1 MLIKGSS
8 WTTGIHNDDKARYGE
23 LVTTGDEKMVEGKM
37 MLQYKASTTDLTIE
51 ELLELRGI
59 LGRGRAPWVEALALE
74 QMDKIIGQRQD
85 PLWIAEQEKKAR
97 ERKDKQEATEARLLA
112 QGSVKLGGGE
122 GDLWRERKDRIDAWW
137 AGLKER
143 EQAETWQAVLAANRM
158 SARQIGSTTV
168 MGGEFTVRNKFARHD
183 KARGRKIRLDRS
195 ADGIVTRL
203 TPTNFYD
210 PITGKSRKDE
220 LGLHDLSATL
230 LDGTKNPLTIQGQL
244 KPYKDS
250 VVVFMPVPTEDD
262 AQIFNAITHLVAP
275 EEKALGIM
283 RSSFTRLKFAQGSDM
298 HTTMMDVSLRAEDP
312 PKIRYGVTGRAQ
324 RAKDEEEMMADE
336 IDLAARRTNALEH
349 SVILGAGA
357 IQKVNE
363 IVMAYRSH
371 ASALFPLFAKWDG
384 KRFNVLARTSWRPTG
399 AYLTDDGV
407 WHAK

>member
-59 LGRGRAPWVEALALE
+59 LGRGRAPWVEVLALE

-85 PLWIAEQEKKAR
+85 PLWIAEQEKKTQ
-97 ERKDKQEATEARLLA
+97 ERKDKQAATEARLLA
-112 QGSVKLGGGE
+112 QGSAKLGGE

-137 AGLKER
+137 ARLKER

-168 MGGEFTVRNKFARHD
+168 MGGEFTVRNKFARTD
-183 KARGRKIRLDRS
+183 KARSRKIRLDRS

-203 TPTNFYD
+203 TPTNFYNPD
-210 PITGKSRKDE
+210 NGKSRKDE

-230 LDGTKNPLTIQGQL
+230 LDGTKDPLTIQGQL

-250 VVVFMPVPTEDD
+250 VVVFMPVPTEED
-262 AQIFNAITHLVAP
+262 AQIFNAITHLVEP
-275 EEKALGIM
+275 DEKALGIM

-298 HTTMMDVSLRAEDP
+298 HTTLMDVSLSAADP

-324 RAKDEEEMMADE
+324 RAKNEEEMMADE
-336 IDLAARRTNALEH
+336 TDLAARRTNALEH
-349 SVILGAGA
+349 NVILGAGA
-357 IQKVNE
+357 VQKVNE

-384 KRFNVLARTSWRPTG
+384 KRFNVLARTTWRPTG
-399 AYLTDDGV
+399 AYLTDDGE